1 MADSTNDTSG
11 PDGIWYFSIG
21 PSTGDLRENN
31 ELNQGDTEPDYRCT
45 VTIEGAA
52 GSLVSGSGNTDL
64 INSVTWV
71 PDSRLLQFRRV
82 GPDYWEWHR
91 GTITYGVYVGRFPR
105 EATPDAKPAIT
116 RYSAFAS
123 GWNSSLSRHPR
134 RSSRL

>member
-1 MADSTNDTSG
+1 M
-11 PDGIWYFSIG
+11 
-21 PSTGDLRENN
+21 
-31 ELNQGDTEPDYRCT
+31 
-45 VTIEGAA
+45 TIEGAA